1 MTSTGVTSPAVG
13 ERAPDLDLPDQQGD
27 LRRLS
32 DIVADRHALVVFFP
46 FAFSSICT
54 GELLD
59 IQLNIDE
66 FANDRVQVLAVSC
79 DSTYSLSAWAA
90 REGYRFPLLSD
101 FWPHG
106 TASRAWGVFDEVSG
120 MARRGTFLVDPSQT
134 VRWRLDL
141 GPGQVREVGV
151 LHRAVRD
158 L

>member
-1 MTSTGVTSPAVG
+1 MIQAGVLTPVVG
-13 ERAPDLDLPDQQGD
+13 ERAPELSLPDQHGD
-27 LRRLS
+27 MQTLA
-32 DIVADRHALVVFFP
+32 DVVADRHALVVFFP

-79 DSTYSLSAWAA
+79 DSTYALRAWGAQ
-90 REGYRFPLLSD
+90 EGYRFPLLSD
-101 FWPHG
+101 YWPHG
-106 TASRAWGVFDEVSG
+106 QAARAWGVLDETSG
-120 MARRGTFLVDPSQT
+120 MARRGTFLIDPSHT
-134 VRWRLDL
+134 VRWSLEL
-141 GPGQVREVGV
+141 EHGEMREVGV

>member
-1 MTSTGVTSPAVG
+1 MTATGAAPPAVG
-13 ERAPDLDLPDQQGD
+13 ERAPELVLPDQRGE
-27 LRRLS
+27 LVRLS
-32 DIVADRHALVVFFP
+32 EVVADRHALVVFFP

-66 FANDRVQVLAVSC
+66 FVNDKVQVLAVSC
-79 DSTYSLSAWAA
+79 DSTYSLRAWAA
-90 REGYRFPLLSD
+90 HEGYRFPLLSD

-106 TASRAWGVFDEVSG
+106 RAARDWGVFDETSG
-120 MARRGTFLVDPSQT
+120 RARRGTFLVDPSQT
-134 VRWRLDL
+134 VRWSLQL
-141 GPGQVREVGV
+141 GTGQTREVGV

>member
-1 MTSTGVTSPAVG
+1 MTTASATVPAVG
-13 ERAPDLDLPDQQGD
+13 ERAPGLTLPDQRGE
-27 LRRLS
+27 LFRLS
-32 DIVADRHALVVFFP
+32 DLLVDRHALVVFFP

-79 DSTYSLSAWAA
+79 DSTYTLGAWAA
-90 REGYRFPLLSD
+90 QEGYRFPILSD

-106 TASRAWGVFDEVSG
+106 EASRAWGVFDESSG
-120 MARRGTFLVDPSQT
+120 MARRGTFLVDPSGT
-134 VRWRLDL
+134 VRWSLDL
-141 GPGQVREVGV
+141 EPGQMREVGV

>member
-1 MTSTGVTSPAVG
+1 MTATAPVVG
-13 ERAPDLDLPDQQGD
+13 ERAPDLVLPDQQGE
-27 LRRLS
+27 LRRLA
-32 DIVADRHALVVFFP
+32 DVLADRHALVIFFP

-79 DSTYSLSAWAA
+79 DPTYALGAWAA
-90 REGYRFPLLSD
+90 QEGYRFPLLSD

-106 TASRAWGVFDEVSG
+106 EASRAWGVLDETSG
-120 MARRGTFLVDPSQT
+120 TARRGTFLVDPSRT
-134 VRWRLDL
+134 VRWRLDEE
-141 GPGQVREVGV
+141 PGQMREVGV

>member
-1 MTSTGVTSPAVG
+1 MSGAGAAYPLVG
-13 ERAPDLDLPDQQGD
+13 ERAPELSLPDQHGEIRP
-27 LRRLS
+27 LP
-32 DIVADRHALVVFFP
+32 DIVGDRHALVVFFP

-66 FANDRVQVLAVSC
+66 FVNDRVQVLAVSC
-79 DSTYSLSAWAA
+79 DSTYALRAWGAQ
-90 REGYRFPLLSD
+90 EGYRFPLLSD
-101 FWPHG
+101 YWPHG
-106 TASRAWGVFDEVSG
+106 QAARAWGVLDETSG

-134 VRWRLDL
+134 VRWSLQL
-141 GPGQVREVGV
+141 EAGEMREVGV